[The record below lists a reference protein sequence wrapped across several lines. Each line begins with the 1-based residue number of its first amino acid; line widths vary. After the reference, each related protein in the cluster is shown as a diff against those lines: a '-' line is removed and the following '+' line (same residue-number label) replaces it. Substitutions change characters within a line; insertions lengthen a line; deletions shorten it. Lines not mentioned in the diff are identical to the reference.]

1 MIFYIGDT
9 HFGHENILQLCDRP
23 FASIEEMNE
32 RLIENWNNKVKG
44 ADTVYILGDMFFK
57 CKDTESILCRLKGKK
72 HLFVGNH
79 DESWL
84 GKIDLPRYFESVNT
98 LDSVS
103 DGVRGITL
111 CHFPMLTYKHE
122 KKNYMIHGHIHANT
136 HMDFWPLLCKRERV
150 LNAGV
155 DINGY
160 APVTFDELL
169 QNNIAFKQKWLDENA
184 SK

>member
-1 MIFYIGDT
+1 
-9 HFGHENILQLCDRP
+9 
-23 FASIEEMNE
+23 
-32 RLIENWNNKVKG
+32 
-44 ADTVYILGDMFFK
+44 
-57 CKDTESILCRLKGKK
+57 
-72 HLFVGNH
+72 
-79 DESWL
+79 
-84 GKIDLPRYFESVNT
+84 
-98 LDSVS
+98 
-103 DGVRGITL
+103 
-111 CHFPMLTYKHE
+111 MLTYKHE